1 MDKIHLNNG
10 LIIDGTITQIGLET
24 VTIRYGDKDLTRTL
38 HKDAIKVIIYEG
50 GTAETF
56 QKKII
61 KKPDIAYDRFAKYRY
76 AKYTKRKSPALA
88 VTLSIAGG
96 AFLPIQGLGQYYNGE
111 NLKGTSFLGIGL
123 LSYVGLLMGI
133 VSEDRITARSAA
145 IIYLGSWVWSTV
157 DSGMS
162 ATRINRNIRAK
173 INNNGDG
180 FMLSYSFS
188 LSR

>member
-88 VTLSIAGG
+88 VTLSITGG

-123 LSYVGLLMGI
+123 LSYIGVLMGI
-133 VSEDRITARSAA
+133 ETNDRITARSAA
-145 IIYLGSWVWSTV
+145 IIYLGSWVWSSV
-157 DSGMS
+157 DSGLS
-162 ATRINRNIRAK
+162 ANRINRNINLSTNR
-173 INNNGDG
+173 NRDG
-180 FMLSYSFS
+180 IILTYSIPFS
-188 LSR
+188 R